1 MQIESHFAPDVGT
14 ASLRAALAATARQHS
29 AEIVDLTKTLVRIPS
44 AYPPG
49 DTHAVAAA
57 IAHMFEGVEVDI
69 EHHGTLPH
77 VMNLVIRIRG
87 AKPGRR
93 LVFNGHLD
101 TFPLVNAAQWTSDP
115 DGEVRD
121 GKLYGLGVSDMK
133 GGVAAIIFAMRQL
146 AMVRDGFA
154 GEVVATFA
162 GDEESMGMEGSG
174 YLLDNVPHAGGDAM
188 ICADAGSPQILRF
201 GEKGMIWLRLD
212 ATGKSAHAAHV
223 HKGDSAIEKLLD
235 TIQAIKSIR
244 DYPVAAPQAVLDA
257 IAASTQASEALSGKG
272 ESDVLRG
279 VTVTFGTVNGGRL
292 SNLIADEAT
301 ATADIRLPVGVSV
314 AEIEATLNR
323 IVSQQPGV
331 TMSISRRYEASWTSP
346 DHEVITLL
354 KKQCTDTLG
363 ITPVV
368 NMRVGASDSRHY
380 RRHHIPTVVCG
391 LTSYNMGSADE
402 HVYVEEL
409 CRLGEIFALSAFDYL
424 NHPAA
429 V

>member
-1 MQIESHFAPDVGT
+1 VLVHGLALRSLALQIESHFTPNFAPDV
-14 ASLRAALAATARQHS
+14 ALAVSAASSRTRLATAAREYS
-29 AEIVDLTKTLVRIPS
+29 GDIIDLTKALVRIPS

-57 IAHMFEGVEVDI
+57 IVQMFEGVDAEV
-69 EHHGTLPH
+69 EHYGTLPH
-77 VMNLVIRIRG
+77 VMNLVIRVRG
-87 AKPGRR
+87 KKPGRR
-93 LVFNGHLD
+93 LVVNGHLD
-101 TFPLVNAAQWTSDP
+101 TFPLVNAAQWTADP
-115 DGEVRD
+115 NGEVRN
-121 GKLYGLGVSDMK
+121 GKLYGLGESDMK

-146 AMVRDGFA
+146 AEIRDSFA

-244 DYPVAAPQAVLDA
+244 GYPVAAPQAVLNA
-257 IAASTQASEALSGKG
+257 ISASSQASEALSGEG

-314 AEIEATLNR
+314 AEIESTLNY

-331 TMSISRRYEASWTSP
+331 TMSISRRYEPCWTSP
-346 DHEVITLL
+346 EHEVIALL

-363 ITPVV
+363 IEPVV

-380 RRHHIPTVVCG
+380 RRLTMYSPTDK
-391 LTSYNMGSADE
+391 S
-402 HVYVEEL
+402 HV
-409 CRLGEIFALSAFDYL
+409 
-424 NHPAA
+424 
-429 V
+429 